1 MATEKI
7 ASKEAVEKALNSI
20 GYSSV
25 VNTDNPYYEIVSNKY
40 FKIYIEEGNAGGDSP
55 RRRFLE
61 KLSETLN
68 TKKYGFSST
77 YNPVRS
83 GTPSSSIGKIVFNK
97 STIAI
102 ICKYHAELKNESS
115 GKTIGLKPAN
125 ITPLIVGKWLTPE
138 VIIKNVKTYLKTNKI
153 IDTPMGKQICQFME
167 ESLNSKNDKIKI
179 PGDVDEVLIPAEFVE
194 VLTAIRMVT
203 KLRRNDVKLLKDIC
217 TSPQKA
223 GIGPFTKS
231 SPLLIRIP
239 IESNFKLYDFA
250 ISFIKNDY
258 ENIFKVSTK
267 SKIKS
272 ENTNTVKFDQIFD
285 STRDVT
291 SWFKKLDFHIKRRQ
305 FGPATVAFSALRFYG
320 QSLKGK
326 AGTKATKNKPAV
338 PSRPAEKYA
347 GKVKVGFPIDA
358 VGHLLTR
365 GPDIGNLS
373 TVIISRSKIKNSK
386 TGEFKPPTEA
396 EIKAFGIVCQMITR
410 NISGLDTTAMIDSF
424 FTTDKKYQ
432 KYAVIAANLISTNNN
447 QGGKG
452 TSAKP
457 AEPTLI
463 NLGKYCEKILEW
475 ASKRNSPT
483 KHNYFR
489 LFFQKVLQQREV
501 LYAVSKSETI
511 GRKENKI
518 TYVYFQYRS
527 VNNWLKEYET
537 WIELRKKDGD
547 ALGLAV

>member
-1 MATEKI
+1 MTQAT
-7 ASKEAVEKALNSI
+7 KENIIQEFKKLK
-20 GYSSV
+20 YSDV
-25 VNTDNPYYEIVSNKY
+25 VNSDNPYYSVGKTKFEIRIPPKARD
-40 FKIYIEEGNAGGDSP
+40 I
-55 RRRFLE
+55 RRIFLNE
-61 KLSETLN
+61 LSSKLS
-68 TKKYGFSST
+68 KYESRYDDRDAYGSSVGGIIFR
-77 YNPVRS
+77 NS
-83 GTPSSSIGKIVFNK
+83 KIV
-97 STIAI
+97 I
-102 ICKYHAELKNESS
+102 ICKYHEELKNEST
-115 GKTIGLKPAN
+115 GKAIKLKPAN
-125 ITPLIVGKWLTPE
+125 VTPQIVGKWLTPE

-153 IDTPMGKQICQFME
+153 IDTPMGKQICQFMQ
-167 ESLNSKNDKIKI
+167 ESLNSKNDKIKV

-203 KLRRNDVKLLKDIC
+203 KLRRNDGKLLKDIC

-223 GIGPFTKS
+223 GIGPFSKS
-231 SPLLIRIP
+231 STLLIRIP

-250 ISFIKNDY
+250 ISFIKDDY
-258 ENIFKVSTK
+258 ENTFKVSTK

-272 ENTNTVKFDQIFD
+272 DNTNTVKFDQIFD
-285 STRDVT
+285 STGDVT

-338 PSRPAEKYA
+338 PARPNEKYA

-358 VGHLLTR
+358 VGHLLTK
-365 GPDIGNLS
+365 GLDVVNLS
-373 TVIISRSKIKNSK
+373 TVISSKSKIKDSK
-386 TGEFKPPTEA
+386 TGGFKTPTKE

-410 NISGLDTTAMIDSF
+410 NISGLETKSNIDSF

-447 QGGKG
+447 EGGKG
-452 TSAKP
+452 LSRP
-457 AEPTLI
+457 AQPTLI

-475 ASKRNSPT
+475 ASKRNSAT

-489 LFFQKVLQQREV
+489 MFFQKVLQQREV
-501 LYAVSKSETI
+501 IYAVSQSEVV

-518 TYVYFQYRS
+518 TYVYFEYRT
-527 VNNWLKEYET
+527 VNNWLGEYET

>member
-1 MATEKI
+1 MVQAT
-7 ASKEAVEKALNSI
+7 KENIIREFKKLKYND
-20 GYSSV
+20 V
-25 VNTDNPYYEIVSNKY
+25 VNSGNPYYSVGKTKFEIRIPPKARD
-40 FKIYIEEGNAGGDSP
+40 I
-55 RRRFLE
+55 RRIFLSE
-61 KLSETLN
+61 LSSKLS
-68 TKKYGFSST
+68 KYESLYDDRDAYGSSVGGIIFK
-77 YNPVRS
+77 NS
-83 GTPSSSIGKIVFNK
+83 KIV
-97 STIAI
+97 I
-102 ICKYHAELKNESS
+102 ICKYHEGLKNESS
-115 GKTIGLKPAN
+115 GKDIGLKPAN
-125 ITPLIVGKWLTPE
+125 ITPEIVGKWLTPE
-138 VIIKNVKTYLKTNKI
+138 IIIKNVKTYLKTNKI

-167 ESLNSKNDKIKI
+167 ESLNSRNDKIKV
-179 PGDVDEVLIPAEFVE
+179 PGSLDEVLIPAEFVE

-203 KLRRNDVKLLKDIC
+203 KLRRNDRKLLNDIC

-223 GIGPFTKS
+223 GIGPFSKS

-250 ISFIKNDY
+250 ISFIKDDY

-285 STRDVT
+285 NTRDVT
-291 SWFKKLDFHIKRRQ
+291 AWFRKLNYHIKRRQ

-326 AGTKATKNKPAV
+326 AGEKATKNKPAV
-338 PSRPAEKYA
+338 PSRPDEKYA

-365 GPDIGNLS
+365 GLDVANLS
-373 TVIISRSKIKNSK
+373 TVISSRSKIKDSK
-386 TGEFKPPTEA
+386 TGGFKTPTKE

-410 NISGLDTTAMIDSF
+410 NISGLNTKSMINSF

-447 QGGKG
+447 EGGKG
-452 TSAKP
+452 LSRP
-457 AEPTLI
+457 AQPTLI

-475 ASKRNSPT
+475 ASKRNSAT

-489 LFFQKVLQQREV
+489 MFFQKVLQQREV
-501 LYAVSKSETI
+501 IYAVSKSEVV

-518 TYVYFQYRS
+518 TYVYFQYRT
-527 VNNWLKEYET
+527 VNNWLREYET